1 MGRAARSTRNGACR
15 GPVPLWWEANPVCPR
30 RIGAPRFAFSL
41 THERCRRRGAALSPP
56 GGVDCVTRQG
66 LTVQLHTPEAGNP
79 CSVRGCSHALRRA
92 VASYPTAPG
101 LRSNGTRMRGLE
113 PPRGSRVAWRLVDP

>member
-1 MGRAARSTRNGACR
+1 MGRAAGSTRNGACR

-56 GGVDCVTRQG
+56 SGVDCLTRRG
-66 LTVQLHTPEAGNP
+66 LTVQLHTPESREKSLLSA
-79 CSVRGCSHALRRA
+79 ALRRNRRA
-92 VASYPTAPG
+92 DAPFAP
-101 LRSNGTRMRGLE
+101 S
-113 PPRGSRVAWRLVDP
+113 